1 MSRSLKSK
9 AGHVLSTSED
19 ADARSLAAHVLGED
33 APMPVKSFEELQA
46 LLTKIE
52 GVEGQHER
60 AVAVRAEMERLGG

>member
-33 APMPVKSFEELQA
+33 APAPVKSFEELQA
-46 LLTKIE
+46 LLIKIE